1 MGATVTRQREPAQPV
16 EAPVVSLRDAS
27 KSYGPIQALHGVALE
42 LRAGEVMCLAGEN
55 GAGKSTLIKILT
67 GAIKRDGGEYLIDGA
82 EVGNPSPA
90 EARDAGIGVVYQ
102 ELSLLPDLSVAE
114 NLLMGHLP
122 AVRGITRPI
131 ELRRR
136 AKEMLE
142 RVGLDW
148 LDPGVEVAS
157 LSLAVRQLVEIAKVL
172 GESPRVLIFDEPTTA
187 LSESETKAL
196 LARIHAL
203 RDEGHA
209 VMYVTHHLE
218 EMFEIGDRVTVLRDG
233 GLVTCKPM
241 AEFDHESL
249 IASMVG
255 RKIESLYPASKRTIG
270 DTRLRVNGLTPAG
283 ASAPIDF
290 EVRAGEIVGIAG
302 LLGSGRSELL
312 RAIFGAD
319 PVEAGG
325 IEVDGERV
333 RPGDPRRAVQAGLG
347 LLTEDRKQ
355 LGLLLELS
363 IRENASLAH
372 LDEISRFWIV
382 DKRRER
388 NIVDQYLGGLRLRAA
403 TWEQPVSSLSGGNQ
417 QKVLL
422 ARWLATK
429 AKVLMFD
436 EPTKGVDVGA
446 KAEIYKVIGD
456 LAAEGLGVVVV
467 SSYLPEVLGLADRVL
482 VMRDGTVVGE
492 VPAAGATEVD
502 VLHLA
507 STGGAAAS
515 GASGGG
521 AASGEADGGGAASG
535 AANDGGAAASG
546 AANESG
552 AAASGAADET
562 GAAASGAASDESGD
576 GAADATK

>member
-1 MGATVTRQREPAQPV
+1 MSAPTTERPRVAPA
-16 EAPVVSLRDAS
+16 EAPVVSLRGAG
-27 KSYGPIQALHGVALE
+27 KTYGPITALHGVDLE

-67 GAIKRDGGEYLIDGA
+67 GAIRRDEGDYEID
-82 EVGNPSPA
+82 ERDVGSPTPA
-90 EARDAGIGVVYQ
+90 QARAAGIGVVYQ

-114 NLLMGHLP
+114 NLLMGRLP
-122 AVRGITRPI
+122 ARRGVTRPR
-131 ELRRR
+131 EMHRQAR
-136 AKEMLE
+136 AMLE
-142 RVGLDW
+142 RVELEW
-148 LDPGVEVAS
+148 LDPRAEVGA
-157 LSLAVRQLVEIAKVL
+157 LSLAVQQLVEIAKVL

-196 LARIHAL
+196 LARIHQL

-241 AEFDHESL
+241 SEFDHDSL

-255 RKIESLYPASKRTIG
+255 RTIESLYPATKRSIG
-270 DTRLRVNGLTPAG
+270 DVRLKLRGLRPVGSA
-283 ASAPIDF
+283 APIDF
-290 EVRAGEIVGIAG
+290 EVHAGEILGIAG

-319 PVEAGG
+319 PVEGG
-325 IEVDGERV
+325 EIELDGKRV
-333 RPGDPRRAVQAGLG
+333 RPGNPSRAVQAGLG
-347 LLTEDRKQ
+347 LLSEDRKR

-372 LDEISRFWIV
+372 IDEISRFWVV
-382 DKRRER
+382 DRKRER
-388 NIVDQYLGGLRLRAA
+388 SLVDQYLGGLRLRAGS
-403 TWEQPVSSLSGGNQ
+403 WEQPVSSLSGGNQ

-422 ARWLATK
+422 ARWLATN

-446 KAEIYKVIGD
+446 KSEIYNVIGD
-456 LAAEGLGVVVV
+456 LAAQGLGVIVV

-482 VMRDGTVVGE
+482 VMREGTVAGE
-492 VPAAGATEVD
+492 LPAAGATEED
-502 VLHLA
+502 VLRLA
-507 STGGAAAS
+507 STPA
-515 GASGGG
+515 
-521 AASGEADGGGAASG
+521 
-535 AANDGGAAASG
+535 
-546 AANESG
+546 
-552 AAASGAADET
+552 
-562 GAAASGAASDESGD
+562 
-576 GAADATK
+576 

>member
-1 MGATVTRQREPAQPV
+1 MGATVTPESTPTQPV
-16 EAPVVSLRDAS
+16 QAPVVSLRDAA
-27 KSYGPIQALHGVALE
+27 KSYGPIQALHGVTLE

-67 GAIKRDGGEYLIDGA
+67 GAIRRDSGEYLIDG
-82 EVGNPSPA
+82 EDFGSPSPA
-90 EARDAGIGVVYQ
+90 QAREAGIGVVYQ

-122 AVRGITRPI
+122 AVRGVTRPA
-131 ELRRR
+131 ELRRQ
-136 AKEMLE
+136 AGAMLE

-148 LDPGVEVAS
+148 LDPGTEVAA

-172 GESPRVLIFDEPTTA
+172 GANPRVLIFDEPTTA

-209 VMYVTHHLE
+209 IMYVSHHLE
-218 EMFEIGDRVTVLRDG
+218 EMFEIGDRVTILRDG

-241 AEFDHESL
+241 AELDHDSL

-255 RKIESLYPASKRTIG
+255 RKIESLYPAGNRTIG
-270 DTRLRVNGLTPAG
+270 DQRLRVRGLVPAG
-283 ASAPIDF
+283 ATAPIDF
-290 EVRAGEIVGIAG
+290 QVRAGEIVGIAG

-319 PVEAGG
+319 PVEAGH
-325 IEVDGERV
+325 IEVDGKKV
-333 RPGDPRRAVQAGLG
+333 RPGDPRRAVQAGMG

-372 LDEISRFWIV
+372 LDEISRFWLV

-388 NIVDQYLGGLRLRAA
+388 GIVDQYLGGLRLRAA
-403 TWEQPVSSLSGGNQ
+403 SWEQPVSSLSGGNQ

-467 SSYLPEVLGLADRVL
+467 SSYLPEVLGLADRVI
-482 VMRDGTVVGE
+482 VMREGSIAGE
-492 VPAAGATEVD
+492 LPAQGATEEQ

-507 STGGAAAS
+507 SGGATGAGADRSELAS
-515 GASGGG
+515 GR
-521 AASGEADGGGAASG
+521 
-535 AANDGGAAASG
+535 
-546 AANESG
+546 
-552 AAASGAADET
+552 
-562 GAAASGAASDESGD
+562 ASDRFTKDDDAAGD
-576 GAADATK
+576 GTTA

>member
-1 MGATVTRQREPAQPV
+1 MGQ
-16 EAPVVSLRDAS
+16 
-27 KSYGPIQALHGVALE
+27 
-42 LRAGEVMCLAGEN
+42 
-55 GAGKSTLIKILT
+55 
-67 GAIKRDGGEYLIDGA
+67 
-82 EVGNPSPA
+82 
-90 EARDAGIGVVYQ
+90 
-102 ELSLLPDLSVAE
+102 
-114 NLLMGHLP
+114 LP
-122 AVRGITRPI
+122 ARRGITRPA
-131 ELRRR
+131 ELRKL
-136 AKEMLE
+136 ANAMLE

-148 LDPGVEVAS
+148 LDPGAEVAT
-157 LSLAVRQLVEIAKVL
+157 LSLATQQHVEIAKVL
-172 GESPRVLIFDEPTTA
+172 GASPRVLIFDEPTTA

-196 LARIHAL
+196 LERIKGL

-233 GLVTCKPM
+233 GLVTSQPM
-241 AEFDHESL
+241 SDFDQDSL

-255 RKIESLYPASKRTIG
+255 RKIESLYPATNRTIG
-270 DTRLRVNGLTPAG
+270 EPRLTVRGLKPEG
-283 ASAPIDF
+283 AAAPIDF

-319 PVEAGG
+319 PVEAGA

-333 RPGDPRRAVQAGLG
+333 RPGDARRAVQAGLG
-347 LLTEDRKQ
+347 LLTEDRKH

-363 IRENASLAH
+363 IRENASIAH
-372 LDEISRFWIV
+372 IDEISRFWIV
-382 DKRRER
+382 DKKRER
-388 NIVDQYLGGLRLRAA
+388 RMVDQYLGGLKLRAGS
-403 TWEQPVSSLSGGNQ
+403 WEQPVSSLSGGNQ

-482 VMRDGTVVGE
+482 VMREGTVAGE
-492 VPAAGATEVD
+492 LPAEGATEED

-507 STGGAAAS
+507 STPLDTSDDGAERAAS
-515 GASGGG
+515 
-521 AASGEADGGGAASG
+521 
-535 AANDGGAAASG
+535 
-546 AANESG
+546 
-552 AAASGAADET
+552 
-562 GAAASGAASDESGD
+562 
-576 GAADATK
+576 

>member
-1 MGATVTRQREPAQPV
+1 MSSANTE
-16 EAPVVSLRDAS
+16 PVVALRGAG
-27 KSYGPIQALHGVALE
+27 KTYGPITALHGVNLE

-67 GAIKRDGGEYLIDGA
+67 GAIRRDDGEYLVDGQ
-82 EVGNPSPA
+82 EIGNPTPA
-90 EARDAGIGVVYQ
+90 QAREKGIGVVYQ

-114 NLLMGHLP
+114 NLLMGRLP
-122 AVRGITRPI
+122 AHRGVTRPR
-131 ELRRR
+131 ELHKQAR
-136 AKEMLE
+136 AMLE

-148 LDPGVEVAS
+148 LDPGTEVGT
-157 LSLAVRQLVEIAKVL
+157 LSLAVQQLVEIAKVL

-187 LSESETKAL
+187 LSEAETKAL
-196 LARIHAL
+196 LARIHGL

-241 AEFDHESL
+241 SEFDHDSL

-255 RKIESLYPASKRTIG
+255 RQIDSLYPATKRSIG
-270 DTRLRVNGLTPAG
+270 DVRLHVRGLQPAG
-283 ASAPIDF
+283 AAAPIDF
-290 EVRAGEIVGIAG
+290 EVRAGEILGIAG

-319 PVEAGG
+319 PVEGG
-325 IEVDGERV
+325 HIEVDGERV
-333 RPGDPRRAVQAGLG
+333 RPGSPVRAVQAGLG
-347 LLTEDRKQ
+347 LLTEDRKR

-372 LDEISRFWIV
+372 IDEISRFWVV
-382 DKRRER
+382 DRKKER
-388 NIVDQYLGGLRLRAA
+388 SLVDQYLGGLKLRAGS
-403 TWEQPVSSLSGGNQ
+403 WEQPVSSLSGGNQ

-422 ARWLATK
+422 ARWLATN

-446 KAEIYKVIGD
+446 KSEIYNVIGD
-456 LAAEGLGVVVV
+456 LAAEGLGVIVV

-482 VMRDGTVVGE
+482 VMREGTVAGE
-492 VPAAGATEVD
+492 LPAAGATEED
-502 VLHLA
+502 VLRLA
-507 STGGAAAS
+507 STPA
-515 GASGGG
+515 
-521 AASGEADGGGAASG
+521 
-535 AANDGGAAASG
+535 
-546 AANESG
+546 
-552 AAASGAADET
+552 
-562 GAAASGAASDESGD
+562 
-576 GAADATK
+576 

>member
-1 MGATVTRQREPAQPV
+1 MSATTESGTRTRPGTE
-16 EAPVVSLRDAS
+16 PVVALRGAS
-27 KSYGPIQALHGVALE
+27 KAYGPIRALDDVTLE

-67 GAIKRDGGEYLIDGA
+67 GAIRRDSGAYTIDGRD
-82 EVGNPSPA
+82 VGNPSPA
-90 EARDAGIGVVYQ
+90 QAREAGIGVVYQ

-122 AVRGITRPI
+122 SRRGITRPA
-131 ELRRR
+131 EMRTR
-136 AKEMLE
+136 ARSMLE

-148 LDPGVEVAS
+148 LDPNAEVGT
-157 LSLAVRQLVEIAKVL
+157 LSLATQQLVEIAKVL
-172 GESPRVLIFDEPTTA
+172 GESPTVLIFDEPTTA
-187 LSESETKAL
+187 LSEGETKAL
-196 LARIHAL
+196 LARIHQL

-233 GLVTCKPM
+233 GLVTSKPM
-241 AEFDHESL
+241 SEFDHDSL

-255 RKIESLYPASKRTIG
+255 RKIESLYPASSRTIG
-270 DTRLRVNGLTPAG
+270 EPRLKVRDLMPVG
-283 ASAPIDF
+283 AAAPITFD
-290 EVRAGEIVGIAG
+290 VRAGEILGIAG

-319 PVEAGG
+319 PVQGG
-325 IEVDGERV
+325 SIELDGARV
-333 RPGDPRRAVQAGLG
+333 PSGDPRRAVQAGLG
-347 LLTEDRKQ
+347 LLTEDRKR

-372 LDEISRFWIV
+372 LDEISRFWVV
-382 DKRRER
+382 DRKRER
-388 NIVDQYLGGLRLRAA
+388 SIVDQYLGGLKLRAGS
-403 TWEQPVSSLSGGNQ
+403 WEQPVSSLSGGNQ

-422 ARWLATK
+422 ARWLATH

-482 VMRDGTVVGE
+482 VMREGTVAGE
-492 VPAAGATEVD
+492 LRAEGATEED
-502 VLHLA
+502 VLALA
-507 STGGAAAS
+507 STGEGAATAS
-515 GASGGG
+515 
-521 AASGEADGGGAASG
+521 
-535 AANDGGAAASG
+535 
-546 AANESG
+546 
-552 AAASGAADET
+552 
-562 GAAASGAASDESGD
+562 
-576 GAADATK
+576 

>member
-1 MGATVTRQREPAQPV
+1 MGATATPKRPSTQPV
-16 EAPVVSLRDAS
+16 QAPVVSLRDAS
-27 KSYGPIQALHGVALE
+27 KAYGPIKALHGVTLE

-67 GAIKRDGGEYLIDGA
+67 GAIRRDSGEYLIDGSD
-82 EVGNPSPA
+82 VGNPSPA
-90 EARDAGIGVVYQ
+90 QAREAGIGVVYQ

-114 NLLMGHLP
+114 NLLMGQLP
-122 AVRGITRPI
+122 AVRGITRPA

-136 AKEMLE
+136 ARAMLE

-148 LDPGVEVAS
+148 LEPDTEVAT

-172 GESPRVLIFDEPTTA
+172 GANPRVLIFDEPTTA

-209 VMYVTHHLE
+209 IMYVTHHLE
-218 EMFEIGDRVTVLRDG
+218 EMFEVGDRVTILRDG

-241 AEFDHESL
+241 SEFDHDSL

-270 DTRLRVNGLTPAG
+270 EPRLCVRGLKPTG
-283 ASAPIDF
+283 AAAPMDF
-290 EVRAGEIVGIAG
+290 HVRAGEIVGIAG

-319 PVEAGG
+319 RVEAGG

-347 LLTEDRKQ
+347 LLSEDRKQ

-372 LDEISRFWIV
+372 LDEISRFWVV

-388 NIVDQYLGGLRLRAA
+388 SIVDQYLGGLRLRAA
-403 TWEQPVSSLSGGNQ
+403 SWEQPVSSLSGGNQ
-417 QKVLL
+417 QKGPL

-429 AKVLMFD
+429 AKVLLFD

-492 VPAAGATEVD
+492 LPAAGATEED

-507 STGGAAAS
+507 SGTD
-515 GASGGG
+515 GG
-521 AASGEADGGGAASG
+521 AASAADG
-535 AANDGGAAASG
+535 N
-546 AANESG
+546 
-552 AAASGAADET
+552 
-562 GAAASGAASDESGD
+562 
-576 GAADATK
+576 ATSATD

>member
-1 MGATVTRQREPAQPV
+1 MAATAEREPAAPAQT
-16 EAPVVSLRDAS
+16 PVVSLRDAA
-27 KSYGPIQALHGVALE
+27 KAYGPIQALDGVTFE

-67 GAIKRDGGEYLIDGA
+67 GAIKRDSGEYLIDG
-82 EVGNPSPA
+82 EDIGTPTPA
-90 EARDAGIGVVYQ
+90 QAREAGIGVVYQ
-102 ELSLLPDLSVAE
+102 ELSLLPDLSVGE
-114 NLLMGHLP
+114 NLLMGQLP
-122 AVRGITRPI
+122 ARRGITRPA
-131 ELRRR
+131 ELRKQ
-136 AKEMLE
+136 ANAMLE

-148 LDPGVEVAS
+148 LDPGAEVAT
-157 LSLAVRQLVEIAKVL
+157 LSLATQQLVEIAKVL
-172 GESPRVLIFDEPTTA
+172 GASPRVLIFDEPTTA

-196 LARIHAL
+196 LERIKGL

-233 GLVTCKPM
+233 GLVTSQPM
-241 AEFDHESL
+241 SDFDQDSL

-255 RKIESLYPASKRTIG
+255 RKIESLYPATNRTIG
-270 DTRLRVNGLTPAG
+270 EPRLTVRGLKPEG
-283 ASAPIDF
+283 AAAPIDF

-319 PVEAGG
+319 PVEGG
-325 IEVDGERV
+325 AIEVDGERV
-333 RPGDPRRAVQAGLG
+333 RPGDARRAVQAGLG
-347 LLTEDRKQ
+347 LLTEDRKH

-363 IRENASLAH
+363 IRENASIAH
-372 LDEISRFWIV
+372 IDEISRFWIV
-382 DKRRER
+382 DKKRER
-388 NIVDQYLGGLRLRAA
+388 GIVDQYLGGLKLRAGS
-403 TWEQPVSSLSGGNQ
+403 WEQPVSSLSGGNQ

-456 LAAEGLGVVVV
+456 LAAEGLGVIVV

-482 VMRDGTVVGE
+482 VMREGSVAGELKAEGT
-492 VPAAGATEVD
+492 TEED
-502 VLHLA
+502 VLRLA
-507 STGGAAAS
+507 SPGAAAH
-515 GASGGG
+515 
-521 AASGEADGGGAASG
+521 E
-535 AANDGGAAASG
+535 
-546 AANESG
+546 
-552 AAASGAADET
+552 
-562 GAAASGAASDESGD
+562 
-576 GAADATK
+576 

>member
-1 MGATVTRQREPAQPV
+1 MGATVTPKPTPTQPLQ
-16 EAPVVSLRDAS
+16 APIVSLRDAT
-27 KSYGPIQALHGVALE
+27 KSYGPIKALSAVTLE

-67 GAIKRDGGEYLIDGA
+67 GAIRRDAGAYLIDGQ

-90 EARDAGIGVVYQ
+90 EVREAGIGVVYQ

-131 ELRRR
+131 ELRRQAR
-136 AKEMLE
+136 AMLE

-148 LDPGVEVAS
+148 LDPDTEVAT

-172 GESPRVLIFDEPTTA
+172 GANPRVLIFDEPTTA

-209 VMYVTHHLE
+209 IMYVSHHLE
-218 EMFEIGDRVTVLRDG
+218 EMFEIGDRVTILRDG

-241 AEFDHESL
+241 AEFDHDSL

-255 RKIESLYPASKRTIG
+255 RKIESLYPAGNRTIG
-270 DTRLRVNGLTPAG
+270 EQRLRVRGLLPAG
-283 ASAPIDF
+283 AVAPIDF
-290 EVRAGEIVGIAG
+290 EVRAGEILGIAG

-319 PVEAGG
+319 PVQAGH
-325 IEVDGERV
+325 IEVDGQKV
-333 RPGDPRRAVQAGLG
+333 RPGDPRRAVQAGMG

-388 NIVDQYLGGLRLRAA
+388 GIVDQYLGGLRLRAA
-403 TWEQPVSSLSGGNQ
+403 NWEQPVSSLSGGNQ

-482 VMRDGTVVGE
+482 VMREGSVAGE
-492 VPAAGATEVD
+492 MPAAGATEED

-507 STGGAAAS
+507 STGGG
-515 GASGGG
+515 GASGGATG
-521 AASGEADGGGAASG
+521 TDDSGNAATA
-535 AANDGGAAASG
+535 
-546 AANESG
+546 
-552 AAASGAADET
+552 
-562 GAAASGAASDESGD
+562 
-576 GAADATK
+576 

>member
-1 MGATVTRQREPAQPV
+1 MSGALVQRERAI
-16 EAPVVSLRDAS
+16 EAHAPVVALRNAS
-27 KSYGPIQALHGVALE
+27 KAYGPIQALDDVTLE

-67 GAIKRDGGEYLIDGA
+67 GAIRRDSGEYLIDGTDI
-82 EVGNPSPA
+82 GSPSPA
-90 EARDAGIGVVYQ
+90 QARDAGIGVVYQ

-114 NLLMGHLP
+114 NLLMGQLP
-122 AVRGITRPI
+122 SRRGITRPADI
-131 ELRRR
+131 RRR
-136 AKEMLE
+136 ASAMLE

-148 LDPGVEVAS
+148 LDPGAEVAS
-157 LSLAVRQLVEIAKVL
+157 LSLATQQLVEIAKVL
-172 GESPRVLIFDEPTTA
+172 GASPRVLIFDEPTTA

-196 LARIHAL
+196 LARIHQL

-233 GLVTCKPM
+233 ALVTSAPM
-241 AEFDHESL
+241 SDFDHDSL

-255 RKIESLYPASKRTIG
+255 RKIESLYPSSSRKIG
-270 DTRLRVNGLTPAG
+270 EPRLKVRGLMPAG
-283 ASAPIDF
+283 AAAPVDF

-312 RAIFGAD
+312 RALFGAD
-319 PVEAGG
+319 PVDGG
-325 IEVDGERV
+325 EIEIDGERV

-363 IRENASLAH
+363 IRENASIAH
-372 LDEISRFWIV
+372 LDEISRFWVV

-388 NIVDQYLGGLRLRAA
+388 SIVDQYLGGLKLRAGS
-403 TWEQPVSSLSGGNQ
+403 WEQPVSSLSGGNQ

-482 VMRDGTVVGE
+482 VMREGTVAGE
-492 VPAAGATEVD
+492 LPAAGATEED
-502 VLHLA
+502 VLRLA
-507 STGGAAAS
+507 STA
-515 GASGGG
+515 
-521 AASGEADGGGAASG
+521 
-535 AANDGGAAASG
+535 
-546 AANESG
+546 
-552 AAASGAADET
+552 T
-562 GAAASGAASDESGD
+562 D
-576 GAADATK
+576 GAGS

>member
-1 MGATVTRQREPAQPV
+1 MSAVAAPHARETET
-16 EAPVVSLRDAS
+16 EAPVVSLVEAS
-27 KSYGPIQALHGVALE
+27 KAYGPIQALDRVSLE

-67 GAIKRDGGEYLIDGA
+67 GAIRRDSGGYRIDGQDI
-82 EVGNPSPA
+82 GSPSPA
-90 EARDAGIGVVYQ
+90 QAREAGIGVVYQ
-102 ELSLLPDLSVAE
+102 ELSLLPDLTVAE
-114 NLLMGHLP
+114 NLLMGRLP
-122 AVRGITRPI
+122 ARRGVTRPA

-136 AKEMLE
+136 AAEMLE

-148 LDPGVEVAS
+148 LDPGAEVAT
-157 LSLAVRQLVEIAKVL
+157 LSLATQQLVEIAKVL
-172 GESPRVLIFDEPTTA
+172 GASPRVLIFDEPTTA
-187 LSESETKAL
+187 LSEAETKAL
-196 LARIHAL
+196 LARIHQL

-233 GLVTCKPM
+233 GLVTSQPM
-241 AEFDHESL
+241 GDFDQDSL

-255 RKIESLYPASKRTIG
+255 RKIESLYPASSRTVG
-270 DTRLRVNGLTPAG
+270 EPRLTVRGLHPAG
-283 ASAPIDF
+283 AAAPIDF
-290 EVRAGEIVGIAG
+290 EVRAGEILGIAG

-319 PVEAGG
+319 PVQGG
-325 IEVDGERV
+325 EIAVDGTRV
-333 RPGDPRRAVQAGLG
+333 RPGDPRRAVNAGLG

-363 IRENASLAH
+363 IRENASIAH
-372 LDEISRFWIV
+372 LDEISRFWVV
-382 DKRRER
+382 DRKRER
-388 NIVDQYLGGLRLRAA
+388 GLVDQYLGGLKLRAGS
-403 TWEQPVSSLSGGNQ
+403 WDQPVSSLSGGNQ

-482 VMRDGTVVGE
+482 VMREGTVAGE
-492 VPAAGATEVD
+492 LPAAGATEED
-502 VLHLA
+502 VLRLA
-507 STGGAAAS
+507 STPAGDSAAS
-515 GASGGG
+515 
-521 AASGEADGGGAASG
+521 
-535 AANDGGAAASG
+535 
-546 AANESG
+546 
-552 AAASGAADET
+552 
-562 GAAASGAASDESGD
+562 
-576 GAADATK
+576 